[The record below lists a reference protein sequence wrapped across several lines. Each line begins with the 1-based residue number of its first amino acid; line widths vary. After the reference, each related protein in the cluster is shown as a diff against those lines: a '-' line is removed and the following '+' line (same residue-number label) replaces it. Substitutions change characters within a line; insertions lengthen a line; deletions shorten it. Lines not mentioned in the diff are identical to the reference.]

1 MICSGSQKFLDGF
14 SLTAVF
20 KCCHNVSP
28 LSVIV
33 IITDIIIHGRGKF
46 VKRFGYDYPE
56 IFSFY
61 ELDVNEYFYAAG
73 VGDICNPAE
82 DLLDSV
88 KW

>member
-1 MICSGSQKFLDGF
+1 MSRGLDMIILK
-14 SLTAVF
+14 
-20 KCCHNVSP
+20 
-28 LSVIV
+28 
-33 IITDIIIHGRGKF
+33 
-46 VKRFGYDYPE
+46 Y
-56 IFSFY
+56 FSFY

>member
-1 MICSGSQKFLDGF
+1 MSRDFELIIQKYCALNDGI
-14 SLTAVF
+14 L
-20 KCCHNVSP
+20 
-28 LSVIV
+28 
-33 IITDIIIHGRGKF
+33 
-46 VKRFGYDYPE
+46 
-56 IFSFY
+56 SFY